1 MIEGDTILQ
10 TLAFGGSAGF
20 SLGFAFLFVRW
31 LASFIAGRQDARTA
45 HLDGATKL
53 LIDQLQEQV
62 KALIEH
68 QETTERKLAECMD
81 RDIEKERRI
90 AHLEGIQLG
99 MGDARQHAALI
110 VANEKLKDKKVD

>member
-31 LASFIAGRQDARTA
+31 LAAFIAGRQDARTA
-45 HLDGATKL
+45 HLDTATKL

-62 KALIEH
+62 KGLLEYKRTVDA
-68 QETTERKLAECMD
+68 KLAECLD

-90 AHLEGIQLG
+90 AQLEGMMAGL
-99 MGDARQHAALI
+99 GDARQHAQLI
-110 VANEKLKDKKVD
+110 VSSEKQRGKKDD